1 MKRDII
7 AEMKQDL
14 GMTKKKRSLMEAL
27 LNDDEEFGM
36 GNNYDD
42 VAPMPAGEEEMADT
56 DVTSDDVDIDGAIDE
71 IRQIALKTIAK
82 LAADPTDD
90 KYQLMKKIWTLCD
103 KTIEDKINA
112 AKGEGNNK
120 PM

>member
-14 GMTKKKRSLMEAL
+14 GITKKRKTPLMEAL
-27 LNDDEEFGM
+27 LNDDEDFGA
-36 GNNYDD
+36 GNGYDS
-42 VAPMPAGEEEMADT
+42 APMPSNEEMPEDDDFSMDN
-56 DVTSDDVDIDGAIDE
+56 DVDGAIDE
-71 IRQIALKTIAK
+71 IRQIALKTIAT
-82 LAADPTDD
+82 LAADPTDE

-112 AKGEGNNK
+112 AKGEGNKN
-120 PM
+120 MM